1 MSMVRCWIIVYITY
15 IDFYA
20 IVCYCFEMIRK
31 TLKKLIKYPLET
43 IGLVL
48 VLSFLCVS
56 VLDAFGAVDL
66 RTSASLEKFA
76 TKRQEQIVEAEKRQ
90 GIVPL
95 RVVID
100 DVGIDTQIQNPDTT
114 DVAVLDEELRSGAVH
129 YPGSGIPGNGNMF
142 LFGHSSSLAVVR
154 NQAYKTFNGIQNL
167 ERGDEIVVYSEDE
180 KFIYRV
186 LNVKMVSAEEALVDF
201 SSSKDMLTLSTCN
214 TFGQKQDR
222 FVVEADYVRSEVI

>member
-1 MSMVRCWIIVYITY
+1 
-15 IDFYA
+15 
-20 IVCYCFEMIRK
+20 MIKK
-31 TLKKLIKYPLET
+31 TLKNLIKYPIET

-66 RTSASLEKFA
+66 KTSASLERSVAK
-76 TKRQEQIVEAEKRQ
+76 KKEQTIEAEKRQ

-95 RVVID
+95 RIVID
-100 DVGIDTQIQNPDTT
+100 GVGIDTQIQNPNTT

-142 LFGHSSSLAVVR
+142 LFGHSSGLAVVR
-154 NQAYKTFNGIQNL
+154 NEAYKTFNGIQNV
-167 ERGDEIVVYSEDE
+167 EKGDEIVVYSEDE

-186 LNVKMVSAEEALVDF
+186 LNVKLVSAEEALVDF

-222 FVVEADYVRSEVI
+222 FVVEADYVRSEAI